1 MVSLISSDRKQR
13 EPGIWSK
20 NGGTRR
26 RKIQLRLHNYCT
38 FGRYDGG
45 MSPLQPPVIRL
56 TIARKI
62 ALAVAVIVILC
73 IGTMAW
79 LTNANLQRGFVAYL
93 NEMQAQD
100 LDQVSQLLAERY
112 RREGDFEWLRHRPR
126 ALRDVLDQMAPQLQ
140 MEADAPGDRRRERE
154 RGRRD
159 DGDPDRPGPRDGRR
173 GDPRHDPDGPRDGRP
188 LGPPDD
194 PEGRGPP
201 RDEGGNGY
209 GPPPRDAGRNAYGPP
224 PRGDDQRPP
233 RREEAPR
240 PPRPREI
247 QDPMAF
253 AARLT
258 VKDEYGEAV
267 MGPRN
272 TPPGIERPIMVDG
285 RKVGT
290 VQLLLLRQAGGQNAT
305 AANFLRTQT
314 RDILLLS
321 GALLLAALALAAGLA
336 RHMLRP
342 VAALHGVTARLARG
356 ELAARAPVLSRD
368 ELGELALHVNAM
380 AQELERNETQRRQM
394 LADVSHELRTP
405 LTVIRG
411 EIEALIDGVRKADQQ
426 ALESLHG
433 EVLRLTKLVDDLH
446 QLALADTGD
455 LHFEMHE
462 LALQPML
469 LPLLERCRPRAAAA
483 GLVLRWALP
492 PQPVQVRADARRL
505 EQVIVNLLENSIR
518 YTDRGGVIVLGL
530 GVRHDGRQDLAEI
543 TVDDSAPGV
552 PPGAH
557 ARLFER
563 LYRVDQA
570 RTRERGGS
578 GLGLAI
584 CKAIVEA
591 HGGNIVALP
600 SEHGGIRIRIT
611 LPLLNT

>member
-1 MVSLISSDRKQR
+1 MSL
-13 EPGIWSK
+13 
-20 NGGTRR
+20 
-26 RKIQLRLHNYCT
+26 
-38 FGRYDGG
+38 
-45 MSPLQPPVIRL
+45 LQPLAVRL

-62 ALAVAVIVILC
+62 ALSVALIVILC

-79 LTNANLQRGFVAYL
+79 LTNANLQRGFIAYL
-93 NEMQAQD
+93 NQMQEHD
-100 LDQVSQLLAERY
+100 LDQISQLLAERY

-126 ALRDVLDQMAPQLQ
+126 AMKDVLDQLSPQLK
-140 MEADAPGDRRRERE
+140 MEADAPGADAPGHGRRERV
-154 RGRRD
+154 RG
-159 DGDPDRPGPRDGRR
+159 GYAA
-173 GDPRHDPDGPRDGRP
+173 
-188 LGPPDD
+188 PDD

-201 RDEGGNGY
+201 RGDE
-209 GPPPRDAGRNAYGPP
+209 RSAYGPP
-224 PRGDDQRPP
+224 
-233 RREEAPR
+233 RRADGQR

-247 QDPMAF
+247 SDPMAF

-258 VKDEYGEAV
+258 VKDEYGASLV
-267 MGPRN
+267 GPPN
-272 TPPGIERPIMVDG
+272 PPPGIVRPILVDG
-285 RKVGT
+285 RQVGT
-290 VQLLLLRQAGGQNAT
+290 VHLLLLRQSAGQSTTAT
-305 AANFLRTQT
+305 NFLRTQT

-321 GALLLAALALAAGLA
+321 GALLLAALALSAALA

-433 EVLRLTKLVDDLH
+433 EVLRLAKLVDDLH

-455 LHFEMHE
+455 LHFEMRA
-462 LALQPML
+462 LDLPPVLQPL
-469 LPLLERCRPRAAAA
+469 AERYQARAAAA
-483 GLVLRWALP
+483 GLALRWDLSPLP
-492 PQPVQVRADARRL
+492 VMVQGDARRL
-505 EQVIVNLLENSIR
+505 EQVVVNLLENSLR
-518 YTDRGGVIVLGL
+518 YTDRGGVIVLAL
-530 GVRHDGRQDLAEI
+530 RVRHDGHHAQAEI
-543 TVDDSAPGV
+543 TLDDSAPGV
-552 PPGAH
+552 PAGAH

-584 CKAIVEA
+584 CKALVEA
-591 HGGNIVALP
+591 HGGAIVALP
-600 SEHGGIRIRIT
+600 SQHGGIRVRIT
-611 LPLLNT
+611 LPLWQA

>member
-1 MVSLISSDRKQR
+1 MNAL
-13 EPGIWSK
+13 
-20 NGGTRR
+20 
-26 RKIQLRLHNYCT
+26 
-38 FGRYDGG
+38 
-45 MSPLQPPVIRL
+45 PPPAVRL

-62 ALAVAVIVILC
+62 ALAVAAIVILC

-79 LTNANLQRGFVAYL
+79 LTNANLQRGFIAYL
-93 NEMQAQD
+93 NDMQAQD

-112 RREGDFEWLRHRPR
+112 RREGGFEWLRHRPR
-126 ALRDVLDQMAPQLQ
+126 AMREVLDQMAPQLQ
-140 MEADAPGDRRRERE
+140 MEADGPGNRRREHGGDRRE
-154 RGRRD
+154 RG
-159 DGDPDRPGPRDGRR
+159 GYGPPDRQGPRG
-173 GDPRHDPDGPRDGRP
+173 GQRD
-188 LGPPDD
+188 GPPDD
-194 PEGRGPP
+194 PEGHGPP
-201 RDEGGNGY
+201 RGEERG
-209 GPPPRDAGRNAYGPP
+209 AYGPP
-224 PRGDDQRPP
+224 
-233 RREEAPR
+233 RRQEQQR

-258 VKDEYGEAV
+258 VKDEYGDSL
-267 MGPRN
+267 MGPPDP
-272 TPPGIERPIMVDG
+272 PPGIVRPIMVDG
-285 RKVGT
+285 RQVGT
-290 VQLLLLRQAGGQNAT
+290 VQLLQLRQASGQGAT

-321 GALLLAALALAAGLA
+321 GALLLAAMALAVALA

-368 ELGELALHVNAM
+368 ELGELALHVNGM

-411 EIEALIDGVRKADQQ
+411 EIEALIDGVRKADQT

-455 LHFEMHE
+455 LHFEMHALE
-462 LALQPML
+462 LQPML
-469 LPLLERCRPRAAAA
+469 LPLLERTRARAAAA
-483 GLVLRWALP
+483 GLALRWDLP
-492 PQPVQVRADARRL
+492 RQPVTVRGDARRL
-505 EQVIVNLLENSIR
+505 QQVVVNLLENSIR
-518 YTDRGGVIVLGL
+518 YTDRGGEIALAL
-530 GVRHDGRQDLAEI
+530 RVRPDGRNGRDAQAEI

-552 PPGAH
+552 PAGAH

-584 CKAIVEA
+584 CKALVEA
-591 HGGNIVALP
+591 HGGAIVALP
-600 SEHGGIRIRIT
+600 SELGGVRIRIT
-611 LPLLNT
+611 LPLPEAPPAE

>member
-1 MVSLISSDRKQR
+1 M
-13 EPGIWSK
+13 
-20 NGGTRR
+20 
-26 RKIQLRLHNYCT
+26 
-38 FGRYDGG
+38 
-45 MSPLQPPVIRL
+45 

-62 ALAVAVIVILC
+62 ALAVAAIVILC

-79 LTNANLQRGFVAYL
+79 LTNANLQRGFIAYL
-93 NEMQAQD
+93 NEMQEQD
-100 LDQVSQLLAERY
+100 LDQVSKLLAERY

-126 ALRDVLDQMAPQLQ
+126 ALREVLDQMAPQLQ
-140 MEADAPGDRRRERE
+140 MEPDAPGERRRDREAGRERE
-154 RGRRD
+154 RGRGA
-159 DGDPDRPGPRDGRR
+159 DGPPDRPEARDGQR
-173 GDPRHDPDGPRDGRP
+173 

-201 RDEGGNGY
+201 RDN
-209 GPPPRDAGRNAYGPP
+209 GRNAYGPP
-224 PRGDDQRPP
+224 RRADGERPP
-233 RREEAPR
+233 RRDDAPR

-258 VKDEYGEAV
+258 VKDEYGESL

-272 TPPGIERPIMVDG
+272 PPPGIERPIMVDG

-321 GALLLAALALAAGLA
+321 GALLLAAMALAVGLA

-368 ELGELALHVNAM
+368 ELGELALHVNSM

-411 EIEALIDGVRKADQQ
+411 EIEALIDGVRKADQH

-455 LHFEMHE
+455 LHFEMQTLE
-462 LALQPML
+462 LQPML

-483 GLVLRWALP
+483 GLALRWDLP
-492 PQPVQVRADARRL
+492 PQPVMVSADARRL

-518 YTDRGGVIVLGL
+518 YTDRGGVIVLAL
-530 GVRHDGRQDLAEI
+530 RMRHDGRQDQAEI

-584 CKAIVEA
+584 CKAMVEA
-591 HGGNIVALP
+591 HGGAIVALP
-600 SEHGGIRIRIT
+600 SEHGGIRIRLT
-611 LPLLNT
+611 LPLLAVSNQ

>member
-1 MVSLISSDRKQR
+1 
-13 EPGIWSK
+13 
-20 NGGTRR
+20 
-26 RKIQLRLHNYCT
+26 
-38 FGRYDGG
+38 
-45 MSPLQPPVIRL
+45 MSPLPPPVVRL

-62 ALAVAVIVILC
+62 ALAVALIVMLC

-79 LTNANLQRGFVAYL
+79 LTNANLQRGFIAYL

-100 LDQVSQLLAERY
+100 LEQVSQLLAERY
-112 RREGDFEWLRHRPR
+112 RREGGFEWLRHRPR
-126 ALRDVLDQMAPQLQ
+126 AMRDVLDQMAPQLR
-140 MEADAPGDRRRERE
+140 MEPDAPANLRRRDGEGGE
-154 RGRRD
+154 RGPER
-159 DGDPDRPGPRDGRR
+159 GPGGYGPPDRPGWRE
-173 GDPRHDPDGPRDGRP
+173 GPRDGP
-188 LGPPDD
+188 AGDT
-194 PEGRGPP
+194 EGRGPP
-201 RDEGGNGY
+201 RDGERG
-209 GPPPRDAGRNAYGPP
+209 AYGPP
-224 PRGDDQRPP
+224 
-233 RREEAPR
+233 RRQDGQR

-258 VKDEYGEAV
+258 VKDEHGV
-267 MGPRN
+267 SIMGPPDP
-272 TPPGIERPIMVDG
+272 PPGIERPIMVDG
-285 RKVGT
+285 RQVGT
-290 VQLLLLRQAGGQNAT
+290 VQLLLLRQSSGQSAT

-321 GALLLAALALAAGLA
+321 GGLLLAALALAAGLA

-342 VAALHGVTARLARG
+342 VVALHGVTARLARG

-433 EVLRLTKLVDDLH
+433 EVLRLAKLVDDLH

-455 LHFEMHE
+455 LHFEMHALE
-462 LALQPML
+462 LQAMLQPL
-469 LPLLERCRPRAAAA
+469 AERYHARAAAA
-483 GLVLRWALP
+483 GLALRWELP
-492 PQPVQVRADARRL
+492 PQAVTVQGDARRL
-505 EQVIVNLLENSIR
+505 EQVVVNLLENSIR
-518 YTDRGGVIVLGL
+518 YTDRGGVIVLAL
-530 GVRHDGRQDLAEI
+530 RVRHDGRHDQAEI

-552 PPGAH
+552 PAGAH

-584 CKAIVEA
+584 CKALVEA
-591 HGGNIVALP
+591 HGGAIVALP
-600 SEHGGIRIRIT
+600 SEQGGIRVRIT
-611 LPLLNT
+611 LPLLKD

>member
-1 MVSLISSDRKQR
+1 
-13 EPGIWSK
+13 
-20 NGGTRR
+20 
-26 RKIQLRLHNYCT
+26 
-38 FGRYDGG
+38 
-45 MSPLQPPVIRL
+45 MSPLQPPAVRL

-62 ALAVAVIVILC
+62 ALAVALIVILC

-79 LTNANLQRGFVAYL
+79 LTNANLQRGFIAYL

-112 RREGDFEWLRHRPR
+112 RREGGFEWLRHRPR
-126 ALRDVLDQMAPQLQ
+126 AMRDVLDQMSPQLK
-140 MEADAPGDRRRERE
+140 MEADAPGNRRRR
-154 RGRRD
+154 
-159 DGDPDRPGPRDGRR
+159 DGDDRPERDRDRDRGGYGPPDRQGPREGFRE
-173 GDPRHDPDGPRDGRP
+173 
-188 LGPPDD
+188 GPPDD

-201 RDEGGNGY
+201 RGEERG
-209 GPPPRDAGRNAYGPP
+209 AYGPP
-224 PRGDDQRPP
+224 
-233 RREEAPR
+233 RRADAQR

-258 VKDEYGEAV
+258 VKDEYGASLV
-267 MGPRN
+267 GPPD
-272 TPPGIERPIMVDG
+272 PPSGIVRPIMVDG
-285 RKVGT
+285 RQVGT
-290 VQLLLLRQAGGQNAT
+290 VQLLLLRQSAGQSTT

-321 GALLLAALALAAGLA
+321 GALLLAALALAAALA

-433 EVLRLTKLVDDLH
+433 EVLRLAKLVDDLH

-455 LHFEMHE
+455 LHFEMQA

-469 LPLLERCRPRAAAA
+469 LPLAERYQARAAAA
-483 GLVLRWALP
+483 GLALRWELP
-492 PQPVQVRADARRL
+492 PQPVMVRGDARRL
-505 EQVIVNLLENSIR
+505 AQDGQPAGKQYPLHR
-518 YTDRGGVIVLGL
+518 PWRRDRAGAAG
-530 GVRHDGRQDLAEI
+530 
-543 TVDDSAPGV
+543 AP
-552 PPGAH
+552 
-557 ARLFER
+557 
-563 LYRVDQA
+563 
-570 RTRERGGS
+570 
-578 GLGLAI
+578 
-584 CKAIVEA
+584 
-591 HGGNIVALP
+591 
-600 SEHGGIRIRIT
+600 
-611 LPLLNT
+611 

>member
-1 MVSLISSDRKQR
+1 MSLFQ
-13 EPGIWSK
+13 
-20 NGGTRR
+20 
-26 RKIQLRLHNYCT
+26 
-38 FGRYDGG
+38 
-45 MSPLQPPVIRL
+45 PLAVRL

-62 ALAVAVIVILC
+62 ALSVALIVILC

-79 LTNANLQRGFVAYL
+79 LTNANLQRGFIAYL
-93 NEMQAQD
+93 NQMQEHD

-112 RREGDFEWLRHRPR
+112 RREGNFEWLRHRPR
-126 ALRDVLDQMAPQLQ
+126 AMKDVLDQLSPQLK
-140 MEADAPGDRRRERE
+140 MEADAPGAAAPGHGRRERE
-154 RGRRD
+154 RV
-159 DGDPDRPGPRDGRR
+159 R
-173 GDPRHDPDGPRDGRP
+173 GGY
-188 LGPPDD
+188 GPPDD

-201 RDEGGNGY
+201 RGDERG
-209 GPPPRDAGRNAYGPP
+209 AYGPP
-224 PRGDDQRPP
+224 
-233 RREEAPR
+233 RRADGPR

-258 VKDEYGEAV
+258 VKDEDGASLV
-267 MGPRN
+267 GP
-272 TPPGIERPIMVDG
+272 PDPSPGIVRPILVDG
-285 RKVGT
+285 RQVGT
-290 VQLLLLRQAGGQNAT
+290 VHLLLLRQSAGQSTTAT
-305 AANFLRTQT
+305 NFLRTQT

-321 GALLLAALALAAGLA
+321 GALLLAALALSAALA

-380 AQELERNETQRRQM
+380 AQALERNETQRRQM

-433 EVLRLTKLVDDLH
+433 EVLRLAKLVDDLH

-455 LHFEMHE
+455 LHFEMR
-462 LALQPML
+462 ALDLPPVL
-469 LPLLERCRPRAAAA
+469 LPLAERYQARAAAA
-483 GLVLRWALP
+483 GLALRWDLP
-492 PQPVQVRADARRL
+492 PPPVMVQGDARRL
-505 EQVIVNLLENSIR
+505 EQVVVNLLENSLR
-518 YTDRGGVIVLGL
+518 YTDRGGVILL
-530 GVRHDGRQDLAEI
+530 ALRVRHEGHHGQAEI
-543 TVDDSAPGV
+543 TLDDSAPGV
-552 PPGAH
+552 PAGAH

-584 CKAIVEA
+584 CKALVEA
-591 HGGNIVALP
+591 HGGAIVALP
-600 SEHGGIRIRIT
+600 SEQGGIRVRIT
-611 LPLLNT
+611 LPLWQE

>member
-1 MVSLISSDRKQR
+1 
-13 EPGIWSK
+13 
-20 NGGTRR
+20 
-26 RKIQLRLHNYCT
+26 
-38 FGRYDGG
+38 
-45 MSPLQPPVIRL
+45 MSPLQPPVVRL

-62 ALAVAVIVILC
+62 ALAVALIVILC

-79 LTNANLQRGFVAYL
+79 LTNANLQRGFIAYL

-100 LDQVSQLLAERY
+100 LDQVSRLLAERY

-126 ALRDVLDQMAPQLQ
+126 AMRDVLDQMSPQLK
-140 MEADAPGDRRRERE
+140 MEADTPGNRRRRDGDDRPERDRE
-154 RGRRD
+154 RG
-159 DGDPDRPGPRDGRR
+159 GYGPPDRQGPREGA
-173 GDPRHDPDGPRDGRP
+173 RD
-188 LGPPDD
+188 GPPDD
-194 PEGRGPP
+194 LQGRGPP
-201 RDEGGNGY
+201 RGEE
-209 GPPPRDAGRNAYGPP
+209 
-224 PRGDDQRPP
+224 RGADGPP
-233 RREEAPR
+233 RRGEAQR

-258 VKDEYGEAV
+258 VKDEYGASLV
-267 MGPRN
+267 GPPD
-272 TPPGIERPIMVDG
+272 PPSGIVRPIMVDG
-285 RKVGT
+285 RQVGT
-290 VQLLLLRQAGGQNAT
+290 VQLLLLRQSAGQSAT

-321 GALLLAALALAAGLA
+321 GALLLAALALAAALA

-380 AQELERNETQRRQM
+380 AQELERNETQRRRM

-433 EVLRLTKLVDDLH
+433 EVLRLAKLVDDLH

-455 LHFEMHE
+455 LHFEMRA

-469 LPLLERCRPRAAAA
+469 LPLAERYHARAAAA
-483 GLVLRWALP
+483 GLALRWELP
-492 PQPVQVRADARRL
+492 PRPVMVRGDARRL
-505 EQVIVNLLENSIR
+505 EQVVVNLLENSIR
-518 YTDRGGVIVLGL
+518 YTDRGGVIVLVL
-530 GVRHDGRQDLAEI
+530 RVRHDGRQDQAEI
-543 TVDDSAPGV
+543 TLDDSAPGV
-552 PPGAH
+552 PAGAH

-584 CKAIVEA
+584 CKALVEA
-591 HGGNIVALP
+591 HGGAIVALP
-600 SEHGGIRIRIT
+600 SEHGGIRVRIT
-611 LPLLNT
+611 LPALHE

>member
-1 MVSLISSDRKQR
+1 
-13 EPGIWSK
+13 
-20 NGGTRR
+20 
-26 RKIQLRLHNYCT
+26 
-38 FGRYDGG
+38 
-45 MSPLQPPVIRL
+45 MSPLPPPVIRL

-62 ALAVAVIVILC
+62 ALAVALIVMLC

-79 LTNANLQRGFVAYL
+79 LTNANLQRGFIAYL

-112 RREGDFEWLRHRPR
+112 RREGGFEWLRHRPR
-126 ALRDVLDQMAPQLQ
+126 AMKDVLDQMAPQLR
-140 MEADAPGDRRRERE
+140 MEPDAPANRRRRDGEGGAE
-154 RGRRD
+154 RGP
-159 DGDPDRPGPRDGRR
+159 GGYGPPDRPGWR
-173 GDPRHDPDGPRDGRP
+173 DGPRDGPRNGP
-188 LGPPDD
+188 RDGPPGDMD
-194 PEGRGPP
+194 GRGPP
-201 RDEGGNGY
+201 RDGERG
-209 GPPPRDAGRNAYGPP
+209 AYGPP
-224 PRGDDQRPP
+224 RRQDDLRPP
-233 RREEAPR
+233 RRDEGQR

-258 VKDEYGEAV
+258 VKDEHGV
-267 MGPRN
+267 SIMGPPDP
-272 TPPGIERPIMVDG
+272 PPGIERPIMVDG
-285 RKVGT
+285 RQVGT
-290 VQLLLLRQAGGQNAT
+290 VQLLLLRQAGGQSAT

-321 GALLLAALALAAGLA
+321 GGLLLAALALAAGLA

-342 VAALHGVTARLARG
+342 VVALHGVTARLARG

-411 EIEALIDGVRKADQQ
+411 EIEALIDGVRKADQR

-433 EVLRLTKLVDDLH
+433 EVLRLAKLVDDLH

-455 LHFEMHE
+455 LHFEMHALE
-462 LALQPML
+462 LQAML
-469 LPLLERCRPRAAAA
+469 LPLAERYRARAAAA
-483 GLVLRWALP
+483 GLALRWELP
-492 PQPVQVRADARRL
+492 PQAVTVQGDARRL
-505 EQVIVNLLENSIR
+505 EQVVVNLLENSIR
-518 YTDRGGVIVLGL
+518 YTDRGGVIVLAL
-530 GVRHDGRQDLAEI
+530 RVRHDGRQDQAEI

-552 PPGAH
+552 PAGAH

-584 CKAIVEA
+584 CKALVEA
-591 HGGNIVALP
+591 HGGAIAALP
-600 SEHGGIRIRIT
+600 SEHGGIRVRIT
-611 LPLLNT
+611 LPLLKD

>member
-1 MVSLISSDRKQR
+1 M
-13 EPGIWSK
+13 
-20 NGGTRR
+20 
-26 RKIQLRLHNYCT
+26 
-38 FGRYDGG
+38 
-45 MSPLQPPVIRL
+45 

-79 LTNANLQRGFVAYL
+79 LTNANLQRGFIAYL
-93 NEMQAQD
+93 NDMQAQD

-112 RREGDFEWLRHRPR
+112 RREGGFEWLRHRPR
-126 ALRDVLDQMAPQLQ
+126 AMKEVLDQMAPQLQ
-140 MEADAPGDRRRERE
+140 MEPDAPGERRRERE
-154 RGRRD
+154 GRGVY
-159 DGDPDRPGPRDGRR
+159 GPPDRQGPRD
-173 GDPRHDPDGPRDGRP
+173 
-188 LGPPDD
+188 GPPDD

-201 RDEGGNGY
+201 RDEG
-209 GPPPRDAGRNAYGPP
+209 RSAYGPP
-224 PRGDDQRPP
+224 RRGDNGRPPPP
-233 RREEAPR
+233 RRDEAPR
-240 PPRPREI
+240 PPRPREL

-258 VKDEYGEAV
+258 VKDEYGESV

-272 TPPGIERPIMVDG
+272 PPAGIERPIMVDG

-290 VQLLLLRQAGGQNAT
+290 VQLLLLRQASGQSAT

-321 GALLLAALALAAGLA
+321 GVLLLVAMGLAVGLA

-342 VAALHGVTARLARG
+342 VTALHGVTARLARG

-426 ALESLHG
+426 ALESLHS
-433 EVLRLTKLVDDLH
+433 EVLRLAKLVDDLH

-455 LHFEMHE
+455 LHFDMHE
-462 LALQPML
+462 VELQSVL
-469 LPLLERCRPRAAAA
+469 SPLLERCRPRAAAA
-483 GLVLRWALP
+483 GLALRWELP
-492 PQPVQVRADARRL
+492 PQPVTVNGDARRL
-505 EQVIVNLLENSIR
+505 EQVVVNLLENSIR
-518 YTDRGGVIVLGL
+518 YTDRGGVIVLAL
-530 GVRHDGRQDLAEI
+530 RVRHDGRQLQAEI

-552 PPGAH
+552 PAGAH

-584 CKAIVEA
+584 CKAMVEA
-591 HGGNIVALP
+591 HGGAIAALP
-600 SEHGGIRIRIT
+600 SEHGGVRIRIT
-611 LPLLNT
+611 LPVITGASNQ